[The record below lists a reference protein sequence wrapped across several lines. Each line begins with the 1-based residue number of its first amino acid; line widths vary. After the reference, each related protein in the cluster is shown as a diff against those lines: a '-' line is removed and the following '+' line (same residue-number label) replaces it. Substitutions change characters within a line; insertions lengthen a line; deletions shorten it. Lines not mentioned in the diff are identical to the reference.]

1 MSSWQ
6 DTVGD
11 LSGDV
16 QADFLLPTGILVPL
30 SCKGGQTL
38 AEIKDRLWEQAK
50 PLPLYNLLKQP
61 EWYTLVFVN
70 RKAEQEECLDE
81 SRRFC
86 DINMYKPI
94 FKVSCL

>member
-1 MSSWQ
+1 MTSWQQ

-30 SCKGGQTL
+30 PCKGGQTL
-38 AEIKDRLWEQAK
+38 AEIKDHLWEQAK

-81 SRRFC
+81 SRRLC

-94 FKVSCL
+94 FKVSF